1 MCVRVVAFSFGF
13 TASENMF
20 DLLQVTPEVKDAPN
34 AEDLKLSTG
43 TGGLVAPFW
52 LLVLVPSD
60 ACRIAS
66 TCVRAC
72 VRVCVRAC
80 VRACVCV
87 CACVRACVRVSLP
100 ISV

>member
-1 MCVRVVAFSFGF
+1 MCVRVVAFPFGF

-52 LLVLVPSD
+52 LLVLVWTWVWFWY
-60 ACRIAS
+60 CFL
-66 TCVRAC
+66 VF
-72 VRVCVRAC
+72 VLRVVAR
-80 VRACVCV
+80 R
-87 CACVRACVRVSLP
+87 RLDS
-100 ISV
+100 

>member
-60 ACRIAS
+60 ACHIAS

-72 VRVCVRAC
+72 VRVRVC
-80 VRACVCV
+80 ACVCV
-87 CACVRACVRVSLP
+87 CVRVCVRVCACCF
-100 ISV
+100 